1 MRNLSLGA
9 LAALQLLTN
18 LALQVVVLSIVG
30 VGTSTDAYIAAQA
43 VPLLLVSVLA
53 TSLQNVWQPRL
64 AVLNDDLAARSAG
77 QSLALGQALVIF
89 GVPVLVLA
97 IFARVWAKFLF
108 PGFSLDQL
116 SLTATMTQVLLVASF
131 FNGQVALLTTV
142 QRSRD
147 RFVWPEIAQLI
158 AFIVAIAAVIPALRT
173 FGIEAV
179 PWVVVGRSV
188 LVCLILYV
196 MAERPALAP
205 IEALR
210 KRDLWPG
217 TAVLM
222 AGSSIYKTG
231 PLVDRFWISMAPA
244 GSVTVFNLVQTGM
257 NALAIVL
264 DRAICVPAAPTLA
277 RFAQARDFTGLRALY
292 RQCVRRTVY
301 AVAVLPLILFAV
313 HPFWASVAGTVLKI
327 DPVLAEQMWVLSFM
341 LLGYLIVAG
350 CGYAVMASFYALDDM
365 RTPVTIGIAGFMV
378 GVVLKSAAF
387 LQIGITGLAIATSAY
402 YVLNLVVLIYL
413 LERKIRGEVS

>member
-1 MRNLSLGA
+1 MGL

-30 VGTSTDAYIAAQA
+30 VGASTDAYVAAQA
-43 VPLLLVSVLA
+43 VPLLLISVLA

-64 AVLNDDLAARSAG
+64 AVLNNDVAARGVG
-77 QSLALGQALVIF
+77 QRHALGQAVIIF
-89 GVPVLVLA
+89 GVPVLILLLFSRIWVKL
-97 IFARVWAKFLF
+97 LF
-108 PGFSLDQL
+108 PGFSLAQV
-116 SLTATMTQVLLVASF
+116 SLTVTMTQVLLVASF
-131 FNGQVALLTTV
+131 FNGHASLLTTF

-147 RFVWPEIAQLI
+147 RFVGPELAQLI
-158 AFIVAIAAVIPALRT
+158 AFIVAIAAVVPALQV

-179 PWVVVGRSV
+179 PWVILGRSIV
-188 LVCLILYV
+188 VCLVLYV
-196 MAERPALAP
+196 MAERPAISPL
-205 IEALR
+205 EVLK

-244 GSVTVFNLVQTGM
+244 GSVTVFNLVQIGM

-277 RFAQARDFTGLRALY
+277 RFAQARDFTGLRRLY

-301 AVAVLPLILFAV
+301 AVIALPLLLVAI
-313 HPFWASVAGTVLKI
+313 HPFWPTLAGAVLKVS
-327 DPVLAEQMWVLSFM
+327 PEFAEQMWVLSFM

-350 CGYAVMASFYALDDM
+350 CGYAVMASFYALGDM
-365 RTPVTIGIAGFMV
+365 RTPVTIGVAGFLV

-402 YVLNLVVLIYL
+402 YVLNLVVLILL
-413 LERKIRGEVS
+413 LEKRIRDEVS